1 MAKNKK
7 EVIEITDEGII
18 AVDGLVADFEYL
30 YDKIKTKSCDIVM
43 TNKASYLCLLVPFEH
58 WLSDRVSEEEFKKT
72 VAYIKNEWQK
82 NLEWIKMVEPED
94 IIKISKENGYK
105 SIRLLASVNNIAAN
119 KLYQRIGFKNKGKV
133 RLYNNEYIAY
143 EYVMV

>member
-58 WLSDRVSEEEFKKT
+58 WLSDRVSEEEFKRT
-72 VAYIKNEWQK
+72 VAYIKNEWHK

-94 IIKISKENGYK
+94 VIHIYPEPM
-105 SIRLLASVNNIAAN
+105 
-119 KLYQRIGFKNKGKV
+119 FD
-133 RLYNNEYIAY
+133 
-143 EYVMV
+143 